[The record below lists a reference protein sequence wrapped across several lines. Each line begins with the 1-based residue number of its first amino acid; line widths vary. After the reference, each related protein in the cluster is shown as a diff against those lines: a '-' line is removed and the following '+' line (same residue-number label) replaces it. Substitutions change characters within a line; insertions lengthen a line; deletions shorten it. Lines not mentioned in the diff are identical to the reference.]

1 MFAKLKSSN
10 SPTPPEKTLPAT
22 PIDINPISEYFDV
35 RKQVGSA
42 GPELAWK
49 IYDAVRR
56 SDDTVSSCSSFHLF
70 APESL
75 LILCGSKG
83 EILPESQC
91 TCTPDA
97 PTACNFSS

>member
-1 MFAKLKSSN
+1 MFAKLKASSN

-22 PIDINPISEYFDV
+22 PIDSNPISEYFDV

-56 SDDTVSSCSSFHLF
+56 SDDTVSLSIPPHPL
-70 APESL
+70 
-75 LILCGSKG
+75 
-83 EILPESQC
+83 
-91 TCTPDA
+91 
-97 PTACNFSS
+97 NVV